1 MVLFTTCAL
10 CVSVSDHRLPA
21 IWKVSGLVG
30 FWSFALRDAGWAGKS
45 YDKPDQAGPRQGI
58 CAFLAFS
65 HSLCFISSLL
75 LAVNHLSLSQGQFLL
90 ITLCKSPETNGKYFM
105 PIGLSQLF
113 MNCSETSQAL
123 NTREKSLNCF
133 QRRLL
138 LLSCPDKRTS

>member
-1 MVLFTTCAL
+1 LQLVLFTPYAL

-45 YDKPDQAGPRQGI
+45 HDNPDQEGPCQGV
-58 CAFLAFS
+58 CGVLAFS

-105 PIGLSQLF
+105 PIRLSQLF

-123 NTREKSLNCF
+123 NAREKKSELF
-133 QRRLL
+133 PAETAAAE
-138 LLSCPDKRTS
+138 LS